1 MSNAENFTDR
11 RRQQRFRV
19 CKGAKIVFNSRACVI
34 DCTVRNISE
43 GGACLVLATPAVLP
57 PQFELAIDNLDTLR
71 YCQVVWHFDTRLG
84 VMF

>member
-1 MSNAENFTDR
+1 MTNAETFTDR
-11 RRQQRFRV
+11 RRHQRFRV

-43 GGACLVLATPAVLP
+43 GGACLVLATPTVLP
-57 PQFELAIDNLDTLR
+57 PEFELAMDGDTLR
-71 YCQVVWHFDTRLG
+71 CCHVMWHFDSRLG